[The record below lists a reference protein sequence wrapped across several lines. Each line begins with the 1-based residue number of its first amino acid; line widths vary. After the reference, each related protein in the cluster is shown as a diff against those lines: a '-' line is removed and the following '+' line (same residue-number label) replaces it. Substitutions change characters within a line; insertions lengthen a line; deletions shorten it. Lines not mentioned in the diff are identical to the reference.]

1 VPRAGAPTA
10 LVVGTRSFTSKVAK
24 ALREDGVNAIEFPCV
39 EVIPQTEEIPEEK
52 ELKEYDWLVF
62 TSANGVRIFL
72 KETCRRRVDIRS
84 LAHLKIA
91 CIGPGTAA
99 ALEEARL
106 YADLIPETYTTEA
119 LADTL
124 AQNVRKDEKVLILR
138 AAEGNP
144 LLTNKLEN
152 EKILYRDCAVYRT
165 QYREPEEQYR
175 EPEEQYN
182 RPETQYARP
191 EEPQGAL
198 SFDRQAADL
207 IIFGSA
213 GGVRAYLENHRLD
226 DRVTP
231 LCIGALTAAELERL
245 TGKKAAVP
253 DSCSVEGIRQCV
265 KNRKAPGS
273 A

>member
-1 VPRAGAPTA
+1 M
-10 LVVGTRSFTSKVAK
+10 
-24 ALREDGVNAIEFPCV
+24 
-39 EVIPQTEEIPEEK
+39 
-52 ELKEYDWLVF
+52 
-62 TSANGVRIFL
+62 
-72 KETCRRRVDIRS
+72 
-84 LAHLKIA
+84 
-91 CIGPGTAA
+91 
-99 ALEEARL
+99 
-106 YADLIPETYTTEA
+106 
-119 LADTL
+119 
-124 AQNVRKDEKVLILR
+124 ILR

-165 QYREPEEQYR
+165 QYRKPEEQYNRPEEQYR
-175 EPEEQYN
+175 KPEEQYN

-265 KNRKAPGS
+265 KNRKALSS